1 MPRELA
7 ERWRASAPGLARG
20 RGARAWASAA
30 GRVRGRLAG
39 TRRGLPSTRGREKEA
54 RGMITIE
61 YYRLLTDLI

>member
-1 MPRELA
+1 MLRELA

-39 TRRGLPSTRGREKEA
+39 TLKGHPSTRGQEKEA
-54 RGMITIE
+54 RGATTIE
-61 YYRLLTDLI
+61 YYRILTDLI